1 MSFLRRR
8 RDAHNVYTD
17 AKSALERIQSRARDA
32 AQNGVDGG
40 GGGGSSA
47 IGTRHTLVDVSVQ
60 FIGAK
65 GLPKMDVIGS
75 ADPYFIATIDD
86 KIKFM

>member
-17 AKSALERIQSRARDA
+17 AKSALDRIKSRARDA
-32 AQNGVDGG
+32 AQNGVDDSGG
-40 GGGGSSA
+40 A

-65 GLPKMDVIGS
+65 DLPKMDVIGS